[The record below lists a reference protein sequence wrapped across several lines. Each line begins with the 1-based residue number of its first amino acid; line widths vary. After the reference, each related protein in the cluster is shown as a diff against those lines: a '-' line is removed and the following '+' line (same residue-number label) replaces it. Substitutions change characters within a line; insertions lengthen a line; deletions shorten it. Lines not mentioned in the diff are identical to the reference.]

1 MEGETGKKD
10 EEVGSPVWEIFG
22 GCVTLVEKN
31 RGTCGK
37 IIIDFIAFQ
46 FPQERVDLVGHGT
59 GKRHYYRTFKISAAK
74 GARGDL
80 A

>member
-1 MEGETGKKD
+1 MGD
-10 EEVGSPVWEIFG
+10 IWRLRDSRREEPRVQ
-22 GCVTLVEKN
+22 
-31 RGTCGK
+31 GTCGK
-37 IIIDFIAFQ
+37 IIIDFVAFQ
-46 FPQERVDLVGHGT
+46 IPKERVDLVGHGT